1 MSTMSKKKKKKKFSS
16 DDRQQTGAPPG
27 APYISARDPRNIFTM
42 LHRKMRNEKD
52 NGNSRKKGNQ
62 SSFRT
67 EFSLR
72 AISAITEISI
82 INASPLKNGSATLLV
97 NVEYSFQD
105 LSGCRRLEIAP
116 NSIPLYQR

>member
-1 MSTMSKKKKKKKFSS
+1 
-16 DDRQQTGAPPG
+16 
-27 APYISARDPRNIFTM
+27 M

>member
-1 MSTMSKKKKKKKFSS
+1 
-16 DDRQQTGAPPG
+16 
-27 APYISARDPRNIFTM
+27 M

-52 NGNSRKKGNQ
+52 NGNSRKRGNQ
-62 SSFRT
+62 SSFKT

-82 INASPLKNGSATLLV
+82 NASPVKNGSVILLV
-97 NVEYSFQD
+97 NVEDTFQD